1 MSNESKIQVTV
12 KLPFNIH
19 SVLIQRVNEG
29 TYPSMSAALIIALE
43 KEFAE
48 TFGQSEDIQQ
58 TDNKCQILTVDLEKK
73 VSEISILQAT
83 FQGSLKLSEEKD
95 KRIDDLEKEIEALLT
110 ELKKINQDKED
121 LKSMHN
127 NYMLQMQTLINQK
140 AIEVPGAKKP
150 WWRFW

>member
-1 MSNESKIQVTV
+1 
-12 KLPFNIH
+12 
-19 SVLIQRVNEG
+19 
-29 TYPSMSAALIIALE
+29 MSAALIVALE
-43 KEFAE
+43 KELTE
-48 TFGQSEDIQQ
+48 TVKQSEDMLQ
-58 TDNKCQILTVDLEKK
+58 TDNKCQILTADLEKN
-73 VSEISILQAT
+73 VSEMGILQAI

-95 KRIDDLEKEIEALLT
+95 KRIYDLEKEIEALLT

-127 NYMLQMQTLINQK
+127 NYMLQMQTLINQR

>member
-12 KLPFNIH
+12 KLPLNIH
-19 SVLIQRVNEG
+19 SVLTQRVNEG
-29 TYPSMSAALIIALE
+29 TYQSMSAALIVALE
-43 KEFAE
+43 KELTE
-48 TFGQSEDIQQ
+48 TVKQSEDMLQ
-58 TDNKCQILTVDLEKK
+58 TDNKCQILTADLEKN
-73 VSEISILQAT
+73 VSEMGILQAI

-95 KRIDDLEKEIEALLT
+95 KRIYDLEKEIEALLT

-127 NYMLQMQTLINQK
+127 NYMLQMQTLINQR

>member
-12 KLPFNIH
+12 KLPLNIH
-19 SVLIQRVNEG
+19 SVLTQKVNDG

-43 KEFAE
+43 KELADISR
-48 TFGQSEDIQQ
+48 QSEDILE
-58 TDNKCQILTVDLEKK
+58 TDNKCQILAADLDKK
-73 VSEISILQAT
+73 VSEMSILKET

-95 KRIDDLEKEIEALLT
+95 KRIGDLEKEIEVLLA
-110 ELKKINQDKED
+110 ELKKTNQDKED

-140 AIEVPGAKKP
+140 SIEVPGAKKP

>member
-12 KLPFNIH
+12 KLPLNIH
-19 SVLIQRVNEG
+19 SVLTQKVNEG

-43 KEFAE
+43 KELVEAFR
-48 TFGQSEDIQQ
+48 QSEDILE
-58 TDNKCQILTVDLEKK
+58 TNSKCQILTADLEKK
-73 VSEISILQAT
+73 VSEMSILQAT

>member
-1 MSNESKIQVTV
+1 MSNESRIQVTV
-12 KLPFNIH
+12 KLPLNIH
-19 SVLIQRVNEG
+19 SVLTQRVNEG

-43 KEFAE
+43 KELVEAFR
-48 TFGQSEDIQQ
+48 QSEDILE
-58 TDNKCQILTVDLEKK
+58 TNSKCQILTADLEKK
-73 VSEISILQAT
+73 VSEMSILQAT

>member
-1 MSNESKIQVTV
+1 M
-12 KLPFNIH
+12 NI
-19 SVLIQRVNEG
+19 L
-29 TYPSMSAALIIALE
+29 
-43 KEFAE
+43 K
-48 TFGQSEDIQQ
+48 
-58 TDNKCQILTVDLEKK
+58 
-73 VSEISILQAT
+73 AT

-95 KRIDDLEKEIEALLT
+95 KRIADLEKEIEVLLI

-140 AIEVPGAKKP
+140 SIEVPGAKKP

>member
-12 KLPFNIH
+12 KLPLNIH
-19 SVLIQRVNEG
+19 SVLTQRVNEG
-29 TYPSMSAALIIALE
+29 TYQSMSAALIVALE
-43 KEFAE
+43 KELTE
-48 TFGQSEDIQQ
+48 TVKQSEDMLQ
-58 TDNKCQILTVDLEKK
+58 TDNKCQILTADLDKN
-73 VSEISILQAT
+73 VSEMGILQAI

-95 KRIDDLEKEIEALLT
+95 KRIYDLEKEIEALLT

-127 NYMLQMQTLINQK
+127 NYMLQMQTLINQR

>member
-1 MSNESKIQVTV
+1 MSNESRIQITV
-12 KLPFNIH
+12 KLPLTIH
-19 SVLIQRVNEG
+19 SVLTQRVNEG

-43 KEFAE
+43 KELAE
-48 TFGQSEDIQQ
+48 ISRQSIDMPE
-58 TDNKCQILTVDLEKK
+58 TDNKCQILITDLEKK
-73 VSEISILQAT
+73 VSEMSILQAT

-95 KRIDDLEKEIEALLT
+95 RRIGDLENEIEVLLT
-110 ELKKINQDKED
+110 ELKKTNQDKED

-140 AIEVPGAKKP
+140 SIEVPGAKKP